1 MLIQHKGR
9 KIPEINVNTYK
20 ITKDEMN
27 NNKINII
34 RENAHYFNKFYYYMF
49 IRQCLIAENKHI
61 RK

>member
-34 RENAHYFNKFYYYMF
+34 RENAHYFNKFYYYVS
-49 IRQCLIAENKHI
+49 
-61 RK
+61 